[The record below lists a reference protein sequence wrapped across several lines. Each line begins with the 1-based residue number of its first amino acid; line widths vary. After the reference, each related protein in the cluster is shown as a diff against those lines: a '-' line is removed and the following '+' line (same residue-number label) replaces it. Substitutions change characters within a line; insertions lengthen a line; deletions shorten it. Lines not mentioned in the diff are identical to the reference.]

1 MGKQTPEYG
10 MMISPRRKMKIK
22 DNRGS
27 IAIVIGLTLVMLMG
41 FGALTVDI
49 GYSLNTKAELQNVA
63 DAAVLAGTRQLGLI
77 YEGLVADEQ
86 KPTWVMSGADQTTI
100 VSQVQAV
107 ALLNEAGATPITINA
122 SDIQIG
128 QWDYATKT
136 FTETTTA
143 PIAVRAVARRDSN
156 ANGPITTFLAGI
168 LGTNTVD
175 VTAIAT
181 ASLGGM
187 GSSLPGEIEVPF
199 GVAEY
204 WFSQKSCGESIRFH
218 PTGDLD
224 GCAGWH
230 TLDLNPPNAHTLAV
244 DVIDA
249 MTAGT
254 FESTATV
261 AGETQYEYVG
271 GNVASAFD
279 NFMYDS
285 KKDPITGEWPVTIP
299 VYEWNDC
306 SNPNTA
312 ITIAGYAK
320 AVITNVIPPPDM
332 QIDAYMDCGY
342 VEGGRSG
349 GTNFGIMGSVP
360 GLVQ

>member
-1 MGKQTPEYG
+1 
-10 MMISPRRKMKIK
+10 MIPPRRQMKINN
-22 DNRGS
+22 NRG
-27 IAIVIGLTLVMLMG
+27 VIFIFVALTITMLVG
-41 FGALTVDI
+41 VTALTVDI
-49 GYSLNTKAELQNVA
+49 GYGLITRSELQNVA

-77 YEGLVADEQ
+77 YEGLAPNEQ
-86 KPTWVMSGADQTTI
+86 KPTWVIPGADQTTI
-100 VSQVQAV
+100 VNQVQAV
-107 ALLNEAGATPITINA
+107 GLLNNAGTKPITINA

-128 QWDYATKT
+128 VWDYATQT
-136 FTETTTA
+136 FTETTTG
-143 PIAVRAVARRDSN
+143 PIAVRAVARRDGN
-156 ANGPITTFLAGI
+156 ANGPIPTFLAGI
-168 LGTNTVD
+168 LGWNTINVSA
-175 VTAIAT
+175 TAT

-204 WFSQKSCGESIRFH
+204 WFTQKSCGEAIRFH

-230 TLDLNPPNAHTLAV
+230 TLDLFPPNAHTLAV
-244 DVIDA
+244 TVIDG

-254 FESTATV
+254 FESEATV
-261 AGETQYEYVG
+261 AGYTQYEFVG

-279 NFMYDS
+279 NFIELYEY
-285 KKDPITGEWPVTIP
+285 KRDPVTYEWPVTIP
-299 VYEWNDC
+299 VYGWMDC

-312 ITIAGYAK
+312 ITIVGYAK

-349 GTNFGIMGSVP
+349 GTNFGIMGSIP

>member
-1 MGKQTPEYG
+1 
-10 MMISPRRKMKIK
+10 MIPPRRQMKIK
-22 DNRGS
+22 NNRGT
-27 IAIVIGLTLVMLMG
+27 IAIFVGLTLTMLVG
-41 FGALTVDI
+41 VTALTVDI
-49 GYSLNTKAELQNVA
+49 GYGLITRTELQNVA

-77 YEGLVADEQ
+77 YEGLAPNEQ
-86 KPTWVMSGADQTTI
+86 KPTWVIPGADQTTI
-100 VSQVQAV
+100 VNQVQAV
-107 ALLNEAGATPITINA
+107 ALLNKAGTKPITINA

-128 QWDYATKT
+128 VWDYATQT
-136 FTETTTA
+136 FTVTTLG
-143 PIAVRAVARRDSN
+143 PIAVRAVARRDSS
-156 ANGPITTFLAGI
+156 ANGPIPTFLAGI
-168 LGTNTVD
+168 LGLNTINVSA
-175 VTAIAT
+175 TAT

-204 WFSQKSCGESIRFH
+204 WFTQKSCGEAIRFH

-230 TLDLNPPNAHTLAV
+230 TLDLSPPNARTLART
-244 DVIDA
+244 VIDG

-254 FESTATV
+254 FESAATV
-261 AGETQYEYVG
+261 AGYTQYEFVG

-279 NFMYDS
+279 NFIELYEY
-285 KKDPITGEWPVTIP
+285 KRDPVTYEWPVTIP
-299 VYEWNDC
+299 VYGWMDC

-312 ITIAGYAK
+312 ITIVGYAK
-320 AVITNVIPPPDM
+320 AVITNVIPPPAM

-349 GTNFGIMGSVP
+349 GTNFGIMGSIP